1 MLEALT
7 SGGIEFAISL
17 SADKDRVPITL
28 QVLEVANVTSSST
41 SSSTSSVAR
50 VEALLSD
57 GKYFSRVV
65 LIKKLHS
72 LVTSKQLHRGVIVHM
87 TNYISQP
94 LDYGK
99 QAVICLDIS
108 VVGMSETIIGNP
120 TEFLQSVLPIYSS
133 PEFVGRECDGLCNHC
148 QEDPC
153 DWSLLGRTIVDSVRA
168 DHQADTVDEGM
179 TNKSYRF
186 AAYRTYAQVK
196 YGYLGKGNRKPLPI
210 CVTNGIRD
218 NFPDPNSV
226 YVGFRQTKEE

>member
-7 SGGIEFAISL
+7 QGGIELAISL

-28 QVLEVANVTSSST
+28 QVLEDANVTNISN

-72 LVTSKQLHRGVIVHM
+72 LVTPKQLHRGAIVQM

-108 VVGMSETIIGNP
+108 VLGMSETMIGNP
-120 TEFLQSVLPIYSS
+120 SEYLQPVLPVDSS
-133 PEFVGRECDGLCNHC
+133 PEFVGRECDGVCNYC

-168 DHQADTVDEGM
+168 DHQADTMDEGM
-179 TNKSYRF
+179 RNKTYRY

-196 YGYLGKGNRKPLPI
+196 YGYLGKGNRKPLPL

-218 NFPDPNSV
+218 TFPDPHSI
-226 YVGFRQTKEE
+226 YVGFHQSNE